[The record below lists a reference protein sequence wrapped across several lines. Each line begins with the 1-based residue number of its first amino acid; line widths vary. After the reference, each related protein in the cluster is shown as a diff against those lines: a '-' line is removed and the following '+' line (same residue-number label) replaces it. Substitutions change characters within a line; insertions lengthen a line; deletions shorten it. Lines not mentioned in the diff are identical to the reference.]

1 MFREEGCDGFTVV
14 YSDMERNPRKWTDNI
29 SRKLKFAMSADLQ
42 DMDLFVR
49 AVVAGSLSAAGRE
62 LGLSP
67 AVASKRLARLEA
79 RLGARLLQRSSRR
92 LSLTDGGA
100 LYLERCQAILADVAE
115 AEDLLGGDDAQL
127 RGTLRVSA
135 TSGLGR
141 RWVGP
146 VVAAFAAAHS
156 ELAVH
161 LSLTDRVV
169 DLVEAGVD
177 CAVRVGPLA
186 DDRVIARK
194 LADNRRVVC
203 ATPAYLKAHGRPKT
217 PADLAG
223 HACLVLTSGAAT
235 HADWRF
241 RPPQASPTHVRVRGR
256 LVSDNGQQV
265 HDWMLAGHGLA
276 RRSIWD
282 VADDLA
288 SGRLVE
294 VLRDWSD
301 EDAPISVIYASR
313 RHLPRRTRLFI
324 DALAVHFAQAA
335 PTEGSPA
342 RAAASPSARS
352 TRRRAPAS

>member
-1 MFREEGCDGFTVV
+1 MT
-14 YSDMERNPRKWTDNI
+14 
-29 SRKLKFAMSADLQ
+29 ADLQ
-42 DMDLFVR
+42 DMELFVR
-49 AVVAGSLSAAGRE
+49 AVAAGSLSAAGRE

-146 VVAAFAAAHS
+146 VVAAFAAAHP

-177 CAVRVGPLA
+177 CAVRVGPLV

-203 ATPAYLKAHGRPKT
+203 ATPAYLKAHGTPRT

-223 HACLVLTSGAAT
+223 HACLVLTAGTAL

-241 RPPQASPTHVRVRGR
+241 RPPQGAATHVRVRGR

-324 DALAVHFAQAA
+324 DALAAHFAQAA
-335 PTEGSPA
+335 PGGTAPA

>member
-1 MFREEGCDGFTVV
+1 MT
-14 YSDMERNPRKWTDNI
+14 
-29 SRKLKFAMSADLQ
+29 ADLQ

-49 AVVAGSLSAAGRE
+49 AVAAGSLSAAGRE

-79 RLGARLLQRSSRR
+79 QLGARLLQRSSRR
-92 LSLTDGGA
+92 LSLTDNGA
-100 LYLERCQAILADVAE
+100 LYLERCHVILAEVAE
-115 AEDLLGGDDAQL
+115 AEALLGGDDAQV

-135 TSGLGR
+135 TSALGR

-146 VVAAFAAAHS
+146 LVAQFAATHPEVAI
-156 ELAVH
+156 H
-161 LSLTDRVV
+161 LSLSDRVV
-169 DLVEAGVD
+169 DLVEAGID

-186 DDRVIARK
+186 DERVIARK

-203 ATPAYLKAHGRPKT
+203 ATPRYLKKHGAPAT
-217 PADLAG
+217 PADLAQ
-223 HACLVLTSGAAT
+223 HACVVLSPGAAL

-241 RPPQASPTHVRVRGR
+241 RPPHGPATHVRVRGR

-276 RRSIWD
+276 RRSFWD
-282 VADDLA
+282 VADELA
-288 SGRLVE
+288 AGKLVE

-301 EDAPISVIYASR
+301 DDVPISVIYASR

-324 DALAVHFAQAA
+324 DALAAHFGQAV
-335 PTEGSPA
+335 A
-342 RAAASPSARS
+342 RTA
-352 TRRRAPAS
+352 

>member
-1 MFREEGCDGFTVV
+1 
-14 YSDMERNPRKWTDNI
+14 
-29 SRKLKFAMSADLQ
+29 LKIKMAADLQ

-49 AVVAGSLSAAGRE
+49 AVAAGSLSAAGRE

-79 RLGARLLQRSSRR
+79 QLGARLLQRSSRR
-92 LSLTDGGA
+92 LSLTDDGA
-100 LYLERCQAILADVAE
+100 LYLERCQAILAEVAE
-115 AEDLLGGDDAQL
+115 AEDLLGGGDTHV

-135 TSGLGR
+135 TSALGR

-146 VVAAFAAAHS
+146 LAAAFAAKHP
-156 ELAVH
+156 EVAVH
-161 LSLTDRVV
+161 LSLSDRLV
-169 DLVEAGVD
+169 DLVEDGID

-203 ATPAYLKAHGRPKT
+203 ATPRYLRTHGTPVT
-217 PADLAG
+217 PADLVR
-223 HACLVLTSGAAT
+223 HACLVLTPGAAL

-241 RPPQASPTHVRVRGR
+241 RPPQGPATHVRVRGR
-256 LVSDNGQQV
+256 LVSDNGQQI

-282 VADDLA
+282 VADELA

-301 EDAPISVIYASR
+301 ADAPISVIYASR
-313 RHLPRRTRLFI
+313 RHLPRRTRSFI
-324 DALAVHFAQAA
+324 DALAAHFA
-335 PTEGSPA
+335 E
-342 RAAASPSARS
+342 AASAG
-352 TRRRAPAS
+352 